1 VYGVDSYQ
9 THLISPASLRT
20 ARVARVSRD
29 SGMAMGRMP
38 WTKMAREMKKNP
50 APSA

>member
-1 VYGVDSYQ
+1 M
-9 THLISPASLRT
+9 SPFSLRT

-29 SGMAMGRMP
+29 SGMAIGNSP
-38 WTKMAREMKKNP
+38 WTKIASEMKKNP